1 MTSSNESGSEAAAAP
16 QRIWNILE
24 RTTDRLDRMADWLDR
39 MTEQDAV
46 RARESAAFE
55 KLMKER
61 MKEEREEAARQR
73 EEAARQRE
81 EAARQREEAAHRSRD
96 LDRRMQETDRRLK
109 KAEGLFT
116 SQWGRLME
124 SLVTGDLVPLL
135 QQRGV
140 AVEMTTQRLAAR
152 RNGEH
157 FELDILAADGT
168 EAVAVEVKT
177 TLRPRD
183 VKRFE
188 EKLARIQE
196 WLPAYAGHRIYG
208 AVAYLEADESVVR
221 HAVRRGLFAI
231 RATGSSASIVN
242 DADFRPRA
250 FP

>member
-1 MTSSNESGSEAAAAP
+1 MRPKGPPGAN
-16 QRIWNILE
+16 
-24 RTTDRLDRMADWLDR
+24 TTHNR
-39 MTEQDAV
+39 
-46 RARESAAFE
+46 RAR
-55 KLMKER
+55 R
-61 MKEEREEAARQR
+61 GAARFWNWNR
-73 EEAARQRE
+73 E
-81 EAARQREEAAHRSRD
+81 RD
-96 LDRRMQETDRRLK
+96 DD
-109 KAEGLFT
+109 
-116 SQWGRLME
+116 
-124 SLVTGDLVPLL
+124 L

-157 FELDILAADGT
+157 FELHILAAGGT

-188 EKLARIQE
+188 EKLARIRE
-196 WLPAYAGHRIYG
+196 WLRAYAGHRIYG

-221 HAVRRGLFAI
+221 HAVRRGLFVI